1 MPAPDYS
8 VSYQPTPLVEIK
20 RELEE
25 KAEHDIVS
33 SILEESAKD
42 ETTVVSTV
50 RTKEHDKKKES
61 SKGQW
66 ISEWIYEAIVSP
78 KIWTKHCPDYTGQK
92 SWQFFVRIY
101 GETMTSLTHSEIID
115 L

>member
-1 MPAPDYS
+1 MNKKDFLKIINLYSPTPLAKLNHKKSMPAPDYS

-61 SKGQW
+61 SKGQ
-66 ISEWIYEAIVSP
+66 
-78 KIWTKHCPDYTGQK
+78 
-92 SWQFFVRIY
+92 
-101 GETMTSLTHSEIID
+101 
-115 L
+115 

>member
-61 SKGQW
+61 SKGQL
-66 ISEWIYEAIVSP
+66 ISKYSIGVFKS
-78 KIWTKHCPDYTGQK
+78 TKKPTK
-92 SWQFFVRIY
+92 F
-101 GETMTSLTHSEIID
+101 L
-115 L
+115 

>member
-20 RELEE
+20 RVLVVY
-25 KAEHDIVS
+25 AVHDILS
-33 SILEESAKD
+33 SILYECAKD

-61 SKGQW
+61 SKGQL
-66 ISEWIYEAIVSP
+66 ISKCSIGVFKS
-78 KIWTKHCPDYTGQK
+78 TKKPTK
-92 SWQFFVRIY
+92 F
-101 GETMTSLTHSEIID
+101 L
-115 L
+115 